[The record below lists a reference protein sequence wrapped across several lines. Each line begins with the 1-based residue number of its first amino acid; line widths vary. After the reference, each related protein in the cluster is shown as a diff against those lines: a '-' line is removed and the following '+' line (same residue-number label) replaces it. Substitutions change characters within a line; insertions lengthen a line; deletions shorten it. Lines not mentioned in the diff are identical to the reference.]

1 MATKLNQQA
10 FEYAKDLIRKGRVV
24 LDGRDA
30 WSEHQPSAE
39 REDEFIRVYG
49 IREFARWYLGMDT
62 EVSAETKG
70 AYKFPFGDFS
80 RVHRCGV
87 SSAESTAGEY
97 PDIEDAA
104 VHLLALMAETAVI
117 V

>member
-1 MATKLNQQA
+1 MAVKLNSRS
-10 FEYAKDLIRKGRVV
+10 FDFAKRLIEEGRYVF
-24 LDGRDA
+24 DDRDA

-87 SSAESTAGEY
+87 SSAESTAGEC